1 MTPTDYMSLVRVQV
15 ACEMLNKS
23 GGTENHEKKVFA
35 LLMAGIMT
43 ASLTACGSG
52 SQDGADS
59 QESAATEDTQGTE
72 EASADQGEDAES
84 SEGGETLTV

>member
-1 MTPTDYMSLVRVQV
+1 MKR
-15 ACEMLNKS
+15 
-23 GGTENHEKKVFA
+23 KVFA

-72 EASADQGEDAES
+72 EASAD
-84 SEGGETLTV
+84 